1 MNMFFVLQKHLSIF
15 KIGKVY
21 AISAYL
27 VILITVAIPSTSV
40 AQETE
45 ITHESAA
52 NEMNAVLH
60 NSIAVLPFKNLSP
73 NPDDAFFAEGI
84 HQEILDHLAK
94 IRDIRPIS
102 RPSVLQYK
110 GSDQSLAEIASE
122 LNVETLMTGSIRY
135 ADNRVNIAVRLIDAS
150 NNKQLWSA
158 VYERDLSDIFA
169 VQAEIVGHI
178 VLALE
183 ADISAAEQ
191 VRIDKVPTRLLEA
204 YAHYLKART
213 LIQTINPIMP
223 SEFYQHLDQAIA
235 IDPDFAL
242 AHAFKA
248 SGYGVSR
255 NVGYQL
261 NGLTLD
267 EMERMA
273 LAHISK
279 TLDLDPNLGYAHMAQ
294 AFIHYSN
301 RHGTKTKQAFERAF
315 QLSPNNVEILDE
327 YARFLSVFGEHNEA
341 LRLAQRVLE
350 LAPYAYS
357 TYDLLGGALK
367 STGDVIG
374 AANVYRQGIKISPSY
389 PGNHRN
395 LGMMEMILG
404 NDTEALKEL
413 RLAEKPSGE
422 SIQPFSISRIAYS
435 YSRLGL
441 QDDAVKLVNQL
452 EAMIADGQYI
462 RPGDRALSYLAIG
475 EIEKAYN
482 VLDQNPNEG
491 ITSLKEIK
499 SNIMND
505 PILEQPRFVELRKRI
520 GALD

>member
-1 MNMFFVLQKHLSIF
+1 MSSFFSTKKHLSIF

-242 AHAFKA
+242 AHAVKA
-248 SGYGVSR
+248 CIYELAVGA
-255 NVGYQL
+255 GYQL
-261 NGLTLD
+261 NSLTVA
-267 EMERMA
+267 EMEEIALEHVKIA
-273 LAHISK
+273 LA
-279 TLDLDPNLGYAHMAQ
+279 LDPNLGMANWAQ
-294 AFIHYSN
+294 ALIHFNNKRPTETIQTYELTLEL
-301 RHGTKTKQAFERAF
+301 R
-315 QLSPNNVEILDE
+315 PNDVHILDE
-327 YARFLSVFGEHNEA
+327 YARFLTYLGGDNEKAIRLTYQALDLAPNEA
-341 LRLAQRVLE
+341 LWHARFGKTLM
-350 LAPYAYS
+350 YAGKPA
-357 TYDLLGGALK
+357 DAVDVFRK
-367 STGDVIG
+367 SIQFSESKYN
-374 AANVYRQGIKISPSY
+374 AHAY
-389 PGNHRN
+389 
-395 LGMMEMILG
+395 LGMVHIILG
-404 NDTEALKEL
+404 NHVEGLKEL
-413 RLAEKPSGE
+413 RLADEQLVDRNP
-422 SIQPFSISRIAYS
+422 PFSLCRLAYF
-435 YSRLGL
+435 YSRLGYRE
-441 QDDAVKLVNQL
+441 DAVRLIKRIETL
-452 EAMIADGQYI
+452 AASGRHI
-462 RPGDRALSYLAIG
+462 RISILAISYLAIG
-475 EIEKAYN
+475 EADKAYN

-491 ITSLKEIK
+491 ISSLKIIQ

-505 PILEQPRFVELRKRI
+505 PVLNEPRFVALRDRI
-520 GALD
+520 GI